1 MKFKLEIEDE
11 ERPFAGWAFLLFRN
25 ADPGFLFVDRLNR
38 LYDYAFERIGD
49 MELSGVSWPFYYFD
63 DESNGLKYFLLQ
75 RPQAATDAPW
85 SPMDKLLLV
94 RGERAGAVAE
104 AICDD
109 FADSV
114 APDPADILAVQRMA
128 IIEELQAAFTFVTQ
142 LDFDIAPSSR
152 SAAKERALVEDY
164 CNKILS
170 NIEALHL
177 DLSRAER
184 LRIELEQKYR

>member
-75 RPQAATDAPW
+75 RPRAATDAPW

-114 APDPADILAVQRMA
+114 APDPADFLAVQRLLTLS
-128 IIEELQAAFTFVTQ
+128 LQMEMKRILRRLPGRRVALADGVRGWK
-142 LDFDIAPSSR
+142 FDGSGGEP
-152 SAAKERALVEDY
+152 
-164 CNKILS
+164 
-170 NIEALHL
+170 
-177 DLSRAER
+177 
-184 LRIELEQKYR
+184 